1 MEYYNYN
8 FNTLRGTDYVPYG
21 KLVLKTG
28 PASTVVS
35 LAEAKTFLRIDSD
48 YDDDDAYIISLIDVA
63 TSVVEEFTRRKLIS
77 QTFNI
82 FYDEFPSYIDLQIG
96 EVASVTHIKY
106 YDTSNSLQT
115 LAASNYDVDTKIR
128 PGRIYESE
136 NGDFPDTFERP
147 NAVEVEF
154 VVGATAGEVPA
165 PIKQAMFIVIGR
177 YYENRQDVV
186 TGTIASELPLMV
198 NHLLT
203 PYRLLEL

>member
-8 FNTLRGTDYVPYG
+8 FNTLRGSDYVPYG

-28 PASTVVS
+28 PTSTVIS

-48 YDDDDAYIISLIDVA
+48 YDDDNTYITSLINVA
-63 TSVVEEFTRRKLIS
+63 TSVVEEFTRRRLVT

-82 FYDEFPSYIDLQIG
+82 FYDEFPSFIDLQIG
-96 EVASVTHIKY
+96 DVASVTHIKY
-106 YDTSNSLQT
+106 YDTDNSLQA
-115 LAASNYDVDTKIR
+115 LHPSNYDVDTKIR
-128 PGRIYESE
+128 PGRIYQSE
-136 NGDFPDTFERP
+136 TGDFPNTYERP

-154 VVGATAGEVPA
+154 VVGSAASDVPA
-165 PIKQAMFIVIGR
+165 PIVQAVYIIVGR

-186 TGTIASELPLMV
+186 MGTQVNELPLMV
-198 NHLLT
+198 DHLLT

>member
-21 KLVLKTG
+21 KLVLKPG
-28 PASTVVS
+28 PDSTVVS
-35 LAEAKTFLRIDSD
+35 LPEAKTFLRIDSD
-48 YDDDDAYIISLIDVA
+48 YDDDDAYITSLINVA

-115 LAASNYDVDTKIR
+115 LAALNYDLDDKIR

-136 NGDFPDTFERP
+136 RGDFPDTFERP

-154 VVGATAGEVPA
+154 VVGATASEVPA
-165 PIKQAMFIVIGR
+165 PIKQAMYIVIGR

-186 TGTIASELPLMV
+186 MGTQVNELPLMV
-198 NHLLT
+198 DHLLT

>member
-8 FNTLRGTDYVPYG
+8 FNTLRGTDFVPYG

>member
-1 MEYYNYN
+1 MDYYNYN
-8 FNTLRGTDYVPYG
+8 INYLRPIRYVPYG

-28 PASTVVS
+28 PASTPIT
-35 LAEAKTFLRIDSD
+35 LAEAKSFLRIDSD
-48 YDDDDAYIISLIDVA
+48 YDDDDNYITSLINVA
-63 TSVVEEFTRRKLIS
+63 TGVVEEFTRRRLIT

-82 FYDEFPSYIDLQIG
+82 FHDEFPPYIDLQVG
-96 EVASVTHIKY
+96 DVASVTHIKY
-106 YDTSNSLQT
+106 YDESNVLQT

-128 PGRIYESE
+128 PGRIYQSE
-136 NGDFPDTFERP
+136 DGDFPNTFDRP

-154 VVGATAGEVPA
+154 IVGGAASDIPA
-165 PIKQAMFIVIGR
+165 PIIQAIYIIVGR

-198 NHLLT
+198 DHLLT

>member
-8 FNTLRGTDYVPYG
+8 FNAFTYSDYVTYG
-21 KLVLKTG
+21 KLVLKTA
-28 PASTVVS
+28 PTTTPIS
-35 LAEAKTFLRIDSD
+35 LAEAKSFLRIDSD
-48 YDDDDAYIISLIDVA
+48 FDDDNTYITSLINVA
-63 TSVVEEFTRRKLIS
+63 TSMVEEFTRRRLIT

-82 FYDEFPSYIDLQIG
+82 FYDEFPPYIDLQIG

-106 YDTSNSLQT
+106 YDESNALQT

-128 PGRIYESE
+128 PGRIYQSE
-136 NGDFPDTFERP
+136 DGDFPNTYERP

-154 VVGATAGEVPA
+154 IVGAAASDIPA
-165 PIKQAMFIVIGR
+165 PIIQAIYIIIGR
-177 YYENRQDVV
+177 YFENRQDVV
-186 TGTIASELPLMV
+186 MGTQVNEVPLMV